1 MYKASRKGMNIE
13 PALNPPWVYDKHKD
27 IELNR
32 YTITFTV
39 DCEDERDE
47 KGMKYEISKLL
58 QINEDRNE
66 EIISFKLERK

>member
-1 MYKASRKGMNIE
+1 MSIE
-13 PALNPPWVYDKHKD
+13 PELNPPWVYESHED

-39 DCEDERDE
+39 DSEDELDE
-47 KGMKYEISKLL
+47 QGMKYEISKLL

-66 EIISFKLERK
+66 EIVSFKLERK

>member
-1 MYKASRKGMNIE
+1 MNIE
-13 PALNPPWVYDKHKD
+13 PELNPPWVYDQHKD

-39 DCEDERDE
+39 DCEDELDE